1 MATEDPFN
9 SVYRGREGTGAA
21 FLLGG
26 NRAAEIFHNNIAQDD
41 QQRRMLEFQKARAER
56 EQRNIMDRSLSG
68 IKLDGYWIAHDGELR
83 NKLKGLMDYGAQLKV
98 KGVNPTSDRDFKDMQ
113 ARLDT
118 EAKYSGQLMTG
129 LAAFQKEVG
138 SNPGKYSDESI
149 AKGKAYYDPKKSIS
163 KYLEEGLTPPT
174 LQPRYTLSGMLKNT
188 KGSEAEFDKN
198 GRIIKEADRSKN
210 VKLVEGLQDT
220 PEFQSFITE
229 AGGNPGIGAFPIK
242 NADGKTIYSTR
253 DEDLLPEAQ
262 NILSNIQPSKYA
274 SVGIMATT
282 PEEALPEMLAIMK
295 QQNQVYGS
303 VVSEAADQLDARVD
317 GSNRKNYAEDSNEI
331 ARARL
336 RISQQSENR
345 IARKQA
351 KDDAKDINDADY
363 LNQLKSG
370 VMGGDPEAVKRFNS
384 FLSPV
389 NGVAKVMNGG
399 VIIDIPIEDK
409 KTNDAFAGFT
419 KGKTTTENG
428 KKIRRYTIGNSS
440 GQSGQIMLDN
450 IFKQINLI
458 KDNVTPKDYNMVDFG
473 NSDEETIDFGNN

>member
-1 MATEDPFN
+1 MATQDPFN
-9 SVYRGREGTGAA
+9 SVYQGREGTGAA

-26 NRAAEIFHNNIAQDD
+26 NRAAEIFHNNVAQDD
-41 QQRRMLEFQKARAER
+41 QQRRMLEFQKTRAER
-56 EQRNIMDRSLSG
+56 EQRTIMDRSLSG
-68 IKLDGYWIAHDGELR
+68 IKLEDHWIAHDEDLR
-83 NKLKGLMDYGAQLKV
+83 NKYKGLLDYGAQLKV
-98 KGVNPTSDRDFKDMQ
+98 KGVNPTSDSNFKDMQ
-113 ARLDT
+113 ANLDA
-118 EAKYSGQLMTG
+118 EAKYSGQLMNG

-174 LQPRYTLSGMLKNT
+174 LQPKYTLSGMIKGL
-188 KGSEAEFDKN
+188 KGSSNEFDKN
-198 GRIIKEADRSKN
+198 GRIIKQADRSKN
-210 VKLVEGLQDT
+210 VKMIEGLQDT
-220 PEFQSFITE
+220 PAFQNFITE
-229 AGGNPGIGAFPIK
+229 AGGNPSVGGFPVK
-242 NADGKTIYSTR
+242 DANGKTIYSIR
-253 DEDLLPEAQ
+253 DEVLLPIAQ
-262 NILSNIQPSKYA
+262 QYVTEIQPSEYA
-274 SVGIMATT
+274 SFGIRART

-295 QQNQVYGS
+295 QQNQAYGS
-303 VVSEAADQLDARVD
+303 VISQAADQLDAGVD
-317 GSNRKNYAEDSNEI
+317 GSSKKDWSGDAS
-331 ARARL
+331 ARGWAGLRL
-336 RISQQSENR
+336 SQQRENR
-345 IARKQA
+345 MAAKQA

-370 VMGGDPEAVKRFNS
+370 VMSGDPGAIKQFNS
-384 FLSPV
+384 FLSSV

-419 KGKTTTENG
+419 QGKTTTENG

-458 KDNVTPKDYNMVDFG
+458 KDNATPKQFWGELDAIGV
-473 NSDEETIDFGNN
+473 EETFDDL